1 MNYERKKKGLFFTN
15 TVHRIKSSCR
25 HHYDTLLA
33 SCCNPINRIITS
45 ANNLQHLTKK
55 TFQRILQISLP
66 KLSAA
71 CSFHWGSR
79 WMIIFTRSADK
90 FLLNSPA
97 TVHNGKNC
105 YLFVSMLL
113 LLCYK
118 VVSILTQAMLAGS
131 QKSIWHAKSSV
142 LNK

>member
-1 MNYERKKKGLFFTN
+1 
-15 TVHRIKSSCR
+15 
-25 HHYDTLLA
+25 
-33 SCCNPINRIITS
+33 
-45 ANNLQHLTKK
+45 
-55 TFQRILQISLP
+55 
-66 KLSAA
+66 
-71 CSFHWGSR
+71 
-79 WMIIFTRSADK
+79 MIIFTRSADK